1 VSGTNGTIVKFTSA
15 STIGNSIM
23 TESGSVIT
31 ISGTLTETSS
41 LRYKRSIV
49 NLSGALETIMQLQG
63 VSYKLKDSDVKEIGF
78 IAEQIEQVLPE
89 AVIYKDGKPD
99 SVAYSRITAIL
110 VEALK
115 EQQRQINE
123 LKEKLIN

>member
-1 VSGTNGTIVKFTSA
+1 
-15 STIGNSIM
+15 
-23 TESGSVIT
+23 
-31 ISGTLTETSS
+31 
-41 LRYKRSIV
+41 
-49 NLSGALETIMQLQG
+49 MQLQG